1 MSSPLQQQ
9 FDKEEKSPFRFT
21 RVVLGIPTKHASQKA
36 VLIALAIRTN
46 SKTCT
51 CRPSYDRLMKDT
63 GLSRYAISA
72 ALKYLRDTLKV
83 LTWKQGHSNQF
94 MKPMANLYLL
104 DYRAMAAL
112 KESAESDAE
121 SDLESAE
128 SDSGVAESDCLVA
141 ESDSGVAEYAELT
154 PTAQVTTA
162 SSLQLSQD
170 YDVRGAALKSGDLD
184 QRQDQVRVASK
195 SEALSLPSE
204 LSEPSLPI
212 RLSKPAYDIPSFVEY
227 DATDRRWVTRR
238 NLGRGTTPAE
248 IAELQRLNRERI
260 KPPSIQ

>member
-1 MSSPLQQQ
+1 MSSPLQQ

-46 SKTCT
+46 GKTCT

-72 ALKYLRDTLKV
+72 ALKYLRDVLKV

-128 SDSGVAESDCLVA
+128 SDSGVAESDCRVA

-162 SSLQLSQD
+162 SSTPTYSSLRL
-170 YDVRGAALKSGDLD
+170 RGAALKSGDLD
-184 QRQDQVRVASK
+184 QWQDQVRVASK

-212 RLSKPAYDIPSFVEY
+212 RLSKPAHTIPDAVWYDPDV
-227 DATDRRWVTRR
+227 RRWVAK
-238 NLGRGTTPAE
+238 RGIDRPLNADE
-248 IAELQRLNRERI
+248 IEAKDRLNADHIRPET
-260 KPPSIQ
+260 IQ